1 MPFALYSDSDHYS
14 LSDVISVLSANGMEV
29 QGRELCL
36 SDGSETL
43 TEFFFAL
50 TLALDSDGASS
61 VSSLSDDS
69 LQHID
74 SPTVNVSRHSR
85 PYEAGD
91 LIAFAAS
98 KKIHIMPTDG
108 HANAPTALVCAIC
121 TEAIVGPGYSLP
133 ITLLVEE
140 TPAPP
145 MVSATSTVV
154 ASVTAPGIASVAAP
168 VTAPVTTP
176 IPAPVVAPVSVAAPV
191 SAPVTVPVSA
201 PVTAP
206 IPAPVIAPVSVT
218 VPVVAS
224 VTASVTAPV
233 SAPVTAPV
241 SAPVT
246 APVTVPFTA
255 PIQAPV
261 VAPQVNQLVTTFGA
275 LGFGQPP
282 VVPPATVLTP
292 AGPIPAAAAAAMDD
306 ATHNALNAVTWDTPP
321 LMLTAGPGMRCP
333 EALVLVSRIIGVWS
347 LPMLLVL
354 VGRPLQSGLRG
365 MKRVAYFSICAMP
378 GSVK

>member
-1 MPFALYSDSDHYS
+1 
-14 LSDVISVLSANGMEV
+14 
-29 QGRELCL
+29 
-36 SDGSETL
+36 
-43 TEFFFAL
+43 
-50 TLALDSDGASS
+50 
-61 VSSLSDDS
+61 
-69 LQHID
+69 
-74 SPTVNVSRHSR
+74 
-85 PYEAGD
+85 
-91 LIAFAAS
+91 
-98 KKIHIMPTDG
+98 
-108 HANAPTALVCAIC
+108 
-121 TEAIVGPGYSLP
+121 
-133 ITLLVEE
+133 
-140 TPAPP
+140 

-241 SAPVT
+241 
-246 APVTVPFTA
+246 TVPFTA

-321 LMLTAGPGMRCP
+321 PNANSGPWYAVSRGTCLGLSNNWYASFLHTSAALTYLIHRG
-333 EALVLVSRIIGVWS
+333 LVSPHVIGVSRASFAKRATWYEARR
-347 LPMLLVL
+347 LLL
-354 VGRPLQSGLRG
+354 DLRNAG
-365 MKRVAYFSICAMP
+365 QCEMM
-378 GSVK
+378 